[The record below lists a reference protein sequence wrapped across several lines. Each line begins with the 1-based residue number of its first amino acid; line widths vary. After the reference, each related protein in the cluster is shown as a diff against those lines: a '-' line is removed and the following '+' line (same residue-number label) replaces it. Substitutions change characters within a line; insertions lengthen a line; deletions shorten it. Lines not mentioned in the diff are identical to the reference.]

1 MSDPLAGLS
10 RAQLEAVTRPDG
22 AVLLLG
28 GAGTGKTEALL
39 RRFAWL
45 AENEHAIERLVLL
58 ARTPAAAEHARRRL
72 ETLIDAPYEQLHVT
86 TVPRLCADL
95 LHDEAA
101 EAGLDPF
108 FPVLS
113 RADRL
118 ALLLDR
124 IDELTLR
131 RHEIRGNPAPLLA
144 RFVARVDRLKREM
157 VSVADYR
164 GFAESLERRAAGD
177 AEAAEA
183 EAELEWARLYED
195 HDRLLSEAGALDGG
209 DLVLCAHRLLHDRPH
224 VRHRVSTRF
233 AHVLLDD
240 LEDLDHA
247 STSLVRM
254 LVDGHHRISA
264 ASDRD
269 QAIDRLR
276 GAGRKNAADF
286 QRERPE
292 ARVVVLG
299 RSHRCPERVV
309 TVARAVLAGG
319 DGGERELSGAGD
331 GEVRFWRC
339 ATARAQAQAVAGEAE
354 RLTLSGVAPEQIC
367 VLVRSVD
374 GEGALVGS
382 ALEERAIPHRVAGAR
397 AYFKRGEVRDAL
409 AWLRLLA
416 DPADSGAVVRALSR
430 PPIELRSVDLARL
443 TQLARRRKLDMV
455 SAVAAACEGPQLSPE
470 GRERALA
477 FLKLYRGAA
486 RAFDELRPDA
496 FMHRLIERIGLRR
509 RQALA
514 AQADAV
520 ERMRAIAR
528 LSELAWHYMRR
539 EPDGSTRGFAR
550 YATAVSEAAE
560 RAPEDEGAPAGPG
573 VAVMTIE
580 SARGG
585 EWAHVF
591 VLGLSAAAMPG
602 PPRRG
607 GGDVPDALLKE
618 RLPPSGRDVHDGR
631 MRRLLGVAVTRAS
644 RGLVLSFAEGP
655 DPDAPERPSPFYE
668 EARVALGAAEERF
681 EERLFGPA
689 EGLHATFRMMRDELL
704 DTVSE
709 IGGRLGEMRLDTYLD
724 VSHGVARYLELLKL
738 AALIERAKDGQP
750 VTTAIP
756 EVNDLL
762 VQAATP
768 EQRDLFRTSALDDYL
783 RDAERQGAGPGG
795 PGRAGA
801 AEPALDHFIPRRGD
815 GLMLSASDIETYRL
829 CPLKY
834 KFARVFRIPEEPS
847 INQRFGIVVHQV
859 LERFH
864 QSGGGSLEYLMH
876 LFESSWRRAGFGDS
890 NDDLQ
895 FRERAV
901 AALRR
906 YWQLDQEREGEPLWF
921 ERPFSF
927 KLGAHLLRGRVDRV
941 DRLPDGGY
949 ELIDYKTGR
958 SKSEA
963 DLREDVQLSLY
974 QMGARASWQLE
985 TSAQSYYYVLDNEK
999 VPVTHSEHELERV
1012 RATVEG
1018 IAQRIMRQEFEPRPS
1033 PELCSLCDYRIIC
1046 PAAEI

>member
-1 MSDPLAGLS
+1 MSEPLAGLS
-10 RAQLEAVTRPDG
+10 PAQLEAVTRPDG
-22 AVLLLG
+22 PLLVLG
-28 GAGTGKTEALL
+28 GAGTGKTEVLL

-45 AENEHAIERLVLL
+45 AENEHPVGRLLL
-58 ARTPAAAEHARRRL
+58 LTRTPAAAEHARRRL
-72 ETLIDAPYEQLHVT
+72 ETLIDAAYEQLVVT
-86 TVPRLCADL
+86 TVPALCAEV
-95 LHDEAA
+95 LHDEAV

-108 FPVLS
+108 FTVLS

-144 RFVARVDRLKREM
+144 RFVSRVDRLKRELI
-157 VSVADYR
+157 SVADYR
-164 GFAESLERRAAGD
+164 AHAHSLAARVSDDATRAQAD
-177 AEAAEA
+177 
-183 EAELEWARLYED
+183 AELEWARLYED
-195 HDRLLSEAGALDGG
+195 HDRLLAEAGALDGG
-209 DLVLCAHRLLHDRPH
+209 DLLLCAHSLLQDRPH
-224 VRHRVSTRF
+224 VRHRVAGRF
-233 AHVLLDD
+233 GHVLLDD
-240 LEDLDHA
+240 LEELDHA
-247 STSLVRM
+247 SGALVRL
-254 LVDGHHRISA
+254 LVDDHHRISA

-286 QRERPE
+286 QRERPDT
-292 ARVVVLG
+292 RVVALDHS
-299 RSHRCPERVV
+299 RRCPERVV
-309 TVARAVLAGG
+309 EAATAVLIRG
-319 DGGERELSGAGD
+319 DGGERALRGSRGGD
-331 GEVRFWRC
+331 VRFWR
-339 ATARAQAQAVAGEAE
+339 ATSARAEAQAVAGAAE
-354 RLTLSGVAPEQIC
+354 RLMLGGVASEQIC
-367 VLVRSVD
+367 VLVRSVE
-374 GEGALVGS
+374 GEGALVDS
-382 ALEERAIPHRVAGAR
+382 ALAERAIPHRVAGAG

-430 PPIELRSVDLARL
+430 APVDLRSVDLARL

-455 SAVAAACEGPQLSPE
+455 SAVAAACDGPQLSPE
-470 GRERALA
+470 GRERAQA

-496 FMHRLIERIGLRR
+496 FVHRLVERIGLRR

-514 AQADAV
+514 AEADTI
-520 ERMRAIAR
+520 ERLRAIAR
-528 LSELAWHYMRR
+528 LSELASLYMRR

-560 RAPEDEGAPAGPG
+560 REPEDDGPPAGPG
-573 VAVMTIE
+573 VRVMTIE

-585 EWAHVF
+585 EWEHVF
-591 VLGLSAAAMPG
+591 VLGLTAAAMPG
-602 PPRRG
+602 PARRG
-607 GGDVPDALLKE
+607 SDDVPDALLKE
-618 RLPPSGRDVHDGR
+618 RLPASGREAHDGR
-631 MRRLLGVAVTRAS
+631 MRRLLHVAMTRA
-644 RGLVLSFAEGP
+644 REGLVLSFPEGSDPGAP
-655 DPDAPERPSPFYE
+655 DRPSPFYE
-668 EARVALGAAEERF
+668 EARAALRAAEESF
-681 EERLFGPA
+681 DEQLFGPA
-689 EGLHATFRMMRDELL
+689 EGLHSTFRMMRDEVL

-738 AALIERAKDGQP
+738 AALIERSKDGQP
-750 VTTAIP
+750 VADAIP

-768 EQRDLFRTSALDDYL
+768 EQRELFATSALDDYL
-783 RDAERQGAGPGG
+783 RDAERPGAGAGL
-795 PGRAGA
+795 GRAGFG
-801 AEPALDHFIPRRGD
+801 EPSLDHFIPRRGD

-864 QSGGGSLEYLMH
+864 QSGGGSLEYMMH
-876 LFESSWRRAGFGDS
+876 LFESSWRRSGFGES

-901 AALRR
+901 GALRR
-906 YWQLDQEREGEPLWF
+906 YWQLDQERDGEPLWF

-974 QMGARASWQLE
+974 QMGARESWQLE

-999 VPVTHSEHELERV
+999 VPVTHSEQELERV

-1033 PELCSLCDYRIIC
+1033 PELCSFCDYRIIC

>member
-10 RAQLEAVTRPDG
+10 SAQLGAVTRPDG
-22 AVLLLG
+22 PLLVLG
-28 GAGTGKTEALL
+28 GAGTGKTEVLL

-45 AENEHAIERLVLL
+45 AENEHSVERLVLL
-58 ARTPAAAEHARRRL
+58 TRTPTAAEHARRRL
-72 ETLIDAPYEQLHVT
+72 ETLIDAPYEQLLVT
-86 TVPRLCADL
+86 TVPALCADL
-95 LHDEAA
+95 LHDEAV

-108 FPVLS
+108 FTVLN

-144 RFVARVDRLKREM
+144 RFVSRIDRLKREM

-164 GFAESLERRAAGD
+164 AYAESLQSHASSDATRAQAD
-177 AEAAEA
+177 
-183 EAELEWARLYED
+183 AELEWARLYED
-195 HDRLLSEAGALDGG
+195 HDRLLAEAGALDAG
-209 DLVLCAHRLLHDRPH
+209 DVLLCAQRLLHDRPH
-224 VRHRVSTRF
+224 VRHRVAARF
-233 AHVLLDD
+233 GHVLLDD
-240 LEDLDHA
+240 LEEIDHA
-247 STSLVRM
+247 SGTLVRL
-254 LVDGHHRISA
+254 LVDDHHRVSA

-286 QRERPE
+286 QRERPD
-292 ARVVVLG
+292 ARVVALEQ
-299 RSHRCPERVV
+299 SLRCPGRVV
-309 TVARAVLAGG
+309 QAASAVLTHG
-319 DGGERELSGAGD
+319 DGGERRLRGTPG
-331 GEVRFWRC
+331 GEVRFWR
-339 ATARAQAQAVAGEAE
+339 ATSARAEAQAVAGAAE
-354 RLTLSGVAPEQIC
+354 RLMLAGVASEQIC
-367 VLVRSVD
+367 VLVRSVEGD
-374 GEGALVGS
+374 GALVGS
-382 ALEERAIPHRVAGAR
+382 ALAERAIAHRVAGAG

-430 PPIELRSVDLARL
+430 APIELRSVDLARL

-470 GRERALA
+470 GRERAQA

-496 FMHRLIERIGLRR
+496 FVHRLVERIGLRR

-514 AQADAV
+514 AQADTI
-520 ERMRAIAR
+520 ERLRAIAR
-528 LSELAWHYMRR
+528 LSELASIYMRR

-560 RAPEDEGAPAGPG
+560 REPEDEGPPAGPG
-573 VAVMTIE
+573 VRVMTIE

-585 EWAHVF
+585 EWEHVF
-591 VLGLSAAAMPG
+591 VLGLTAAAMPG
-602 PPRRG
+602 SARRG
-607 GGDVPDALLKE
+607 GDEVPDALLKE
-618 RLPPSGRDVHDGR
+618 RLPAGGRDAHDGR
-631 MRRLLGVAVTRAS
+631 MRRLLHVAMTRA
-644 RGLVLSFAEGP
+644 RLGLVLSFAEGSDPGAP
-655 DPDAPERPSPFYE
+655 DRPSPFYE
-668 EARVALGAAEERF
+668 EARAALGAAEENF
-681 EERLFGPA
+681 DEQLFGPA
-689 EGLHATFRMMRDELL
+689 EGLHSTFRMMRDEVL

-738 AALIERAKDGQP
+738 AALIERSKDGQS
-750 VTTAIP
+750 VSDAIP

-768 EQRDLFRTSALDDYL
+768 EQRELFGTSALDAYL
-783 RDAERQGAGPGG
+783 RDSERPGTGAGGLT
-795 PGRAGA
+795 RAGFS
-801 AEPALDHFIPRRGD
+801 EPSLDHFIPRRGD

-876 LFESSWRRAGFGDS
+876 LFESSWRRSGFGES

-901 AALRR
+901 DALRR

-927 KLGAHLLRGRVDRV
+927 KLGAHLLRGRVDRI

-974 QMGARASWQLE
+974 QMGARESWQLE

-999 VPVTHSEHELERV
+999 VPVTHSEQELERV
-1012 RATVEG
+1012 RATVES

-1033 PELCSLCDYRIIC
+1033 PELCSFCDYRIVC